1 MTKYAD
7 IVEKLKDQITLFSV
21 QIPSA
26 FERSK
31 KVKVGGIY
39 KGHAVY
45 IDPDIPEKLIEVTLE
60 DGTSNFNVV
69 TIEKEFLAAINKL
82 NISVGDLIVCDGIMT
97 DRINGDK
104 IIITT
109 SVEKL

>member
-1 MTKYAD
+1 MTKYVD
-7 IVEKLKDQITLFSV
+7 IVEKLKGQITLFSV

-31 KVKVGGIY
+31 KVKIGGVY
-39 KGHAVY
+39 KGFSPY
-45 IDPDIPEKLIEVTLE
+45 IDQDIPEKLIELTLE

-69 TIEKEFLAAINKL
+69 TIEKEFLAATTASNIN
-82 NISVGDLIVCDGIMT
+82 VGDLVICDGIMT

-109 SVEKL
+109 SIEKL